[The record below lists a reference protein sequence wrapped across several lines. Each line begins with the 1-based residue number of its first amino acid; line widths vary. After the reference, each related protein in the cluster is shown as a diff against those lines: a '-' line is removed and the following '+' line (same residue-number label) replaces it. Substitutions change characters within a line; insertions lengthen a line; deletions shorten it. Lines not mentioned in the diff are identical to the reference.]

1 MLRLNNVSKQFDGK
15 AALNALS
22 LDIHDGEF
30 VVLVGPSGCGKS
42 TLLRLLAGLEAVSG
56 GEIWLQEENITAL
69 SPRERN
75 FAMIFQNYALFPHLS
90 VRDNITFGMKIR
102 KEDKASWQPRLDGV
116 AQMLQLGELLD
127 RKPAK
132 LSGGQRQRV
141 AMARAIVRNPRL
153 FLMDEPLSNL
163 DARLRTEVRDSIM
176 ALHQQLKTSTIYVT
190 HDQTEAMSMADRI
203 VVMNGGHVQ
212 QVGRPEHLY
221 ASPANLFVAGF
232 IGSPAMNLLSLPCRH
247 GEVEIGEARHPLP
260 SGYRSET
267 RVWLGIRPEH
277 LTDHPTPA
285 ALTLPATVVQRE
297 LMGADYL
304 LHVSTPIGTLRYTRR
319 HRGAVPDKGDALTL
333 HFSPTDLH
341 LFHAEHQ
348 HNLLQEID
356 HV

>member
-1 MLRLNNVSKQFDGK
+1 MLRLQNVSKQFDGK
-15 AALNALS
+15 PALNALS
-22 LDIHDGEF
+22 LEIHDGEF

-42 TLLRLLAGLEAVSG
+42 TLLRLLAGLDEVSG
-56 GEIWLQEENITAL
+56 GEIWLHEENITTMT
-69 SPRERN
+69 PRERN

-102 KEDKASWQPRLDGV
+102 KEDKASWQPRLAQV
-116 AQMLQLGELLD
+116 AQMLQLDTLLD

-163 DARLRTEVRDSIM
+163 DARLRADVRDSIM
-176 ALHQQLKTSTIYVT
+176 ALHQQLKTSTLYVT

-221 ASPANLFVAGF
+221 AHPANLFVAGF
-232 IGSPAMNLLSLPCRH
+232 IGSPAMNLLLLPCADGQALL
-247 GEVEIGEARHPLP
+247 GELKHPLP
-260 SGYRSET
+260 PAWAEQRQ
-267 RVWLGIRPEH
+267 VWLGIRPEH
-277 LTDHPTPA
+277 ITDNPGPPA
-285 ALTLPATVVQRE
+285 MTLPATVIQRE

-304 LHVSTPIGTLRYTRR
+304 LHVSTPAGALRYTRR
-319 HRGAVPDKGDALTL
+319 HRGAIPEKGDTLTL
-333 HFSPTDLH
+333 GFSPADLH
-341 LFHAEHQ
+341 LFHAETQ
-348 HNLLQEID
+348 HNLVHQES
-356 HV
+356 

>member
-1 MLRLNNVSKQFDGK
+1 MLSLQNISKRFDGK
-15 AALNALS
+15 PALDALS

-42 TLLRLLAGLEAVSG
+42 TLLRLLAGLEPVSE
-56 GEIWLQEENITAL
+56 GEIWLHNQNITAL

-90 VRDNITFGMKIR
+90 VQDNITFGMKVR
-102 KEDKASWQPRLDGV
+102 KEDKASWQPRVDHV
-116 AQMLQLGELLD
+116 AQMLQLESLLD

-163 DARLRTEVRDSIM
+163 DARLRSEVRDSIM
-176 ALHQQLKTSTIYVT
+176 DLHQQLKTSTVYVT

-203 VVMNGGHVQ
+203 VVMNGGQVQ
-212 QVGRPEHLY
+212 QVGPPEHLY
-221 ASPANLFVAGF
+221 AHPANLFVAGF
-232 IGSPAMNLLSLPCRH
+232 IGSPAMNLLSLPCTDGQVQL
-247 GEVEIGEARHPLP
+247 GELRHPLP
-260 SGYRSET
+260 PDWRDES

-277 LTDHPTPA
+277 ISDRVEEGHLR
-285 ALTLPATVVQRE
+285 LPASVLQRE

-304 LHVSTPIGTLRYTRR
+304 LHVSTPIGTLRFSRR
-319 HRGAVPDKGDALTL
+319 HRGTVPEKGDTLTL
-333 HFSPTDLH
+333 GFAPADIH
-341 LFHAEHQ
+341 LFHADQQ
-348 HNLLQEID
+348 HNLMSL
-356 HV
+356 